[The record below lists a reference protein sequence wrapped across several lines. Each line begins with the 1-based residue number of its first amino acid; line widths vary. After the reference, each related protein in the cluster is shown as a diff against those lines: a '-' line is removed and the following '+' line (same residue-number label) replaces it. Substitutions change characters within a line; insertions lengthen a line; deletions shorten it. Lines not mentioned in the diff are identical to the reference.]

1 MHSDESGRLRTEHEL
16 LFRRRAVVETLMRSF
31 MVVEV
36 EIGGQPGQQHT
47 DRVILVEIDLFLL
60 DAAP

>member
-1 MHSDESGRLRTEHEL
+1 
-16 LFRRRAVVETLMRSF
+16 

-36 EIGGQPGQQHT
+36 EICASAGEQLTYG
-47 DRVILVEIDLFLL
+47 VIPVEIDVPVF

>member
-1 MHSDESGRLRTEHEL
+1 M
-16 LFRRRAVVETLMRSF
+16 LFRRRAIVETLMRSL

-36 EIGGQPGQQHT
+36 EIGAHPSIQLT
-47 DRVILVEIDLFLL
+47 DRVILVEIDVFVF

>member
-1 MHSDESGRLRTEHEL
+1 
-16 LFRRRAVVETLMRSF
+16 

-36 EIGGQPGQQHT
+36 EIGGQPGLQLT
-47 DRVILVEIDLFLL
+47 DHVILVEIDVPVH